1 MPPGQ
6 ASLQL
11 GESWVVEGE
20 DDNLEE
26 EMKKEDPD
34 YMEPRETPPL
44 EPTPQRKRRAKR
56 SPTARSPE
64 PELVM
69 PSLDTNSLDGSW
81 SHPSARATRR
91 SNPMIPVPEP
101 RETRRRTTTRHLDSS
116 SSPGRGNGP
125 RSGISPEKRNSPK
138 HRGEKSISAKATT
151 GEAADG
157 DLIPEIVTEHL
168 TAMLLWST
176 DVVGKAFRVLKTQVS
191 YILAAWLLFG
201 LGIVARNLITSSIY
215 SSLSPICRIP
225 GTSLFNLP
233 FCPTGS
239 DNKPP
244 PIVEFDQL
252 MTMQSKFE
260 EVLEET
266 ARSVGLPMEL
276 KRGETSL
283 RDLRQLVKYSNIQS
297 K

>member
-1 MPPGQ
+1 MPPGL

-20 DDNLEE
+20 DDSPEV

-34 YMEPRETPPL
+34 YMEPRETPLP
-44 EPTPQRKRRAKR
+44 ETTPQRKRRAKR

-69 PSLDTNSLDGSW
+69 PSLDANSFDGSW
-81 SHPSARATRR
+81 SHPSARTTRR
-91 SNPMIPVPEP
+91 SNPMISAPEP
-101 RETRRRTTTRHLDSS
+101 REARRRTTTRHLNSS
-116 SSPGRGNGP
+116 SSPER
-125 RSGISPEKRNSPK
+125 RDRPK
-138 HRGEKSISAKATT
+138 KRGEKRATAKANP
-151 GEAADG
+151 GEATDE

-176 DVVGKAFRVLKTQVS
+176 DVVGKAFRVLKTPVS
-191 YILAAWLLFG
+191 YVLAAWLLIG
-201 LGIVARNLITSSIY
+201 LGIIARNLATSSIY

-225 GTSLFNLP
+225 GTSLLNLP
-233 FCPTGS
+233 FCPAGGFGS
-239 DNKPP
+239 DNEPP
-244 PIVEFDQL
+244 PTVEFDQL
-252 MTMQSKFE
+252 MNMQSKFE